1 VTFPTQAQTN
11 IYYPLP
17 TSNTVWREYTGGLD
31 CGPCCLDYQEFITGD
46 TVIGG
51 NIYQKIQRS
60 GVTLSTNS
68 QGACTN
74 NIWYVFNYYAGAYR
88 NDSINKK
95 VYFVP
100 PSALSDTLL
109 YDFNLNLGDALH
121 QSYLYDST
129 YWGGV
134 IVVTGI
140 DSVIIGSKYHKRFL
154 LYGNPFMM
162 GLIEG
167 IGFTSGLLT
176 HIYFAIGCSTEL
188 VCVSENG
195 VPVYPGST
203 GNCGFVSVE
212 QEKVNNPQVVSII
225 PNPVLDFANIN
236 FLSVNITVNISIM
249 DILGNEKLRFER
261 LKNGDKM
268 NLTKLQPGLYLYK
281 VVLNNEIIS
290 TGKMV
295 KLN

>member
-1 VTFPTQAQTN
+1 
-11 IYYPLP
+11 
-17 TSNTVWREYTGGLD
+17 
-31 CGPCCLDYQEFITGD
+31 
-46 TVIGG
+46 
-51 NIYQKIQRS
+51 
-60 GVTLSTNS
+60 
-68 QGACTN
+68 
-74 NIWYVFNYYAGAYR
+74 
-88 NDSINKK
+88 
-95 VYFVP
+95 
-100 PSALSDTLL
+100 
-109 YDFNLNLGDALH
+109 
-121 QSYLYDST
+121 
-129 YWGGV
+129 
-134 IVVTGI
+134 
-140 DSVIIGSKYHKRFL
+140 
-154 LYGNPFMM
+154 MM